1 MANLDTYDEKYSKW
15 NIADLLIILSEYKY
29 EVAKA
34 TKKQFIILKKLMNDK
49 EIDTVIN
56 ACDTG
61 QQYFSIVYNING
73 SSMQTILSRR
83 KTVLFGSLKPRVAKL
98 ADKIRT
104 LTGRLRIS
112 STLSKNMPEIRT

>member
-1 MANLDTYDEKYSKW
+1 MANLDTHDEKYSKW

-34 TKKQFIILKKLMNDK
+34 TKKQFTILKKLMNDK

-61 QQYFSIVYNING
+61 
-73 SSMQTILSRR
+73 
-83 KTVLFGSLKPRVAKL
+83 
-98 ADKIRT
+98 
-104 LTGRLRIS
+104 
-112 STLSKNMPEIRT
+112 